1 MIVSLLFSLALVG
14 NTPASPLARAQ
25 PRVLILGYHEV
36 EPEGIPPH
44 ETIPRGSAVAY
55 TPDEMVR
62 YTISTDEFR
71 RQLDALTIHGYS
83 VISLLDLHDYLQ
95 GLIPS
100 IPSRSVVIT
109 ADDGWRS
116 AKSFM
121 QPELQRRGHP
131 FTVFVYPRVVERHFR
146 HPFNLTWKEIEDLS
160 REGVD
165 IQSHSFS
172 HPSLSR
178 ARHPEMNDGQY
189 ASWLAEEM
197 CQSRELIQSHTGR
210 EVPFLAYP
218 FGDYDDSVIAAAKAA
233 GYVAAV
239 TVRPA
244 MVRKGTDLM
253 TLPRFLVIHDTTI
266 AEFESW
272 LETAR

>member
-14 NTPASPLARAQ
+14 NTPASPVPRAQ

-44 ETIPRGSAVAY
+44 ETIPRGSAVTAA
-55 TPDEMVR
+55 PNEMVR

-121 QPELQRRGHP
+121 QAELKRRGHP

-172 HPSLSR
+172 HPSLNR
-178 ARHPEMNDGQY
+178 ARHPEMEDAQY

-210 EVPFLAYP
+210 EVRFLAYP

-239 TVRPA
+239 TVKPG

-253 TLPRFLVIHDTTI
+253 TLPRFLVIHDTTL

-272 LETAR
+272 LETAQ